1 MTIATRSTEA
11 DMPDARESDRASRHP
26 IVAGV
31 DASDASAAAT
41 EAAIALASELEAPL
55 VFVHVRPKVPFFLG
69 APLYQRRLTRNMA
82 RAQSILDRALGSAK
96 AAGLD
101 AESEILEGTP
111 RRRLAEFARDRRARL
126 LVVGA
131 RRRRFGRGV
140 SRELV
145 RNARRPVVVA
155 NEGQQLALSA

>member
-1 MTIATRSTEA
+1 
-11 DMPDARESDRASRHP
+11 
-26 IVAGV
+26 
-31 DASDASAAAT
+31 
-41 EAAIALASELEAPL
+41 
-55 VFVHVRPKVPFFLG
+55 
-69 APLYQRRLTRNMA
+69 MA

-131 RRRRFGRGV
+131 RRRRLGRGV